1 LAPFSSAGAFEIK
14 FIQDA
19 VKDVQALD
27 GSIKQ
32 KLKKTLLKKIAADPL
47 GYGTPLRADL
57 VNFYKHEFAA
67 HRIVYRIYLQ
77 KQLVVICAVG
87 PRKSGDVSDIYNQL
101 ERLAKSGKLA
111 AQIQAVLDLLPK
123 S

>member
-1 LAPFSSAGAFEIK
+1 
-14 FIQDA
+14 
-19 VKDVQALD
+19 
-27 GSIKQ
+27 
-32 KLKKTLLKKIAADPL
+32 
-47 GYGTPLRADL
+47 
-57 VNFYKHEFAA
+57 
-67 HRIVYRIYLQ
+67 
-77 KQLVVICAVG
+77 VG